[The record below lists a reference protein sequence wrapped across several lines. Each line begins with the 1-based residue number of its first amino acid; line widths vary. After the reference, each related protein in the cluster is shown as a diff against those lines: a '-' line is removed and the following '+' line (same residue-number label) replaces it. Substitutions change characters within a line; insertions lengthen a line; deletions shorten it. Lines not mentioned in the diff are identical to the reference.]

1 MHEQTTESLD
11 GKNQKGH
18 AKSLTHP
25 LVQTHSP
32 QVNQAILHS

>member
-11 GKNQKGH
+11 GINQRGH
-18 AKSLTHP
+18 VKYLTHP
-25 LVQTHSP
+25 LVQTLSP